1 MPSDWNINVAGVQGQ
16 QGPSGGPAGVN
27 GAGYLATST
36 TNAPIATGSVTVT
49 TQAGLAYSIGARV
62 RLSSHSA
69 PSQWIEGLCTAYVGT
84 SLTVN
89 VDLTSG
95 MVPAFVYLV
104 PILANYLGGLTL
116 ANDATSPNTVLDI
129 ATGCATSDDS
139 STIMSLSVS
148 GFSKNCN
155 AAWAVGGG
163 NGALDSGASLAAS
176 TWYHVF
182 VIMRIDTNI
191 VDVLISTSVTAPT
204 LPTSYTKKR
213 RIGSILTNASAQIT
227 AFNQVGDDFIWIT
240 PTVSVSSGWVAGVNP
255 VTMSVPPGVKVTA
268 YLSAF
273 LLGAGSG
280 SNTYAII
287 RSMDATGDTSSV
299 SSQNSNI
306 FSMVSQAAAGDF
318 RVRTNTS
325 AQVAF
330 YGFSAS
336 SAGATVTMVTKGWLD
351 NRGK

>member
-16 QGPSGGPAGVN
+16 QGPSGGPAGVD

-84 SLTVN
+84 SLTIN

-95 MVPAFVYLV
+95 MVPSFVYLV

-139 STIMSLSVS
+139 STIMSLSVG

-155 AAWAVGGG
+155 AAWAVGNG

-182 VIMRIDTNI
+182 AIMRIDTNI
-191 VDVLISTSVTAPT
+191 VDVLISTSATAPT
-204 LPTSYTKKR
+204 LPASYTKKR
-213 RIGSILTNASAQIT
+213 RVGSIKTDGSSHILGFTQL
-227 AFNQVGDDFIWIT
+227 GDRFYWQ
-240 PTVSVSSGWVAGVNP
+240 PQAGWNE
-255 VTMSVPPGVKVTA
+255 
-268 YLSAF
+268 YSAF
-273 LLGAGSG
+273 SL
-280 SNTYAII
+280 
-287 RSMDATGDTSSV
+287 
-299 SSQNSNI
+299 
-306 FSMVSQAAAGDF
+306 AAATSTTLTLKFVPSGYSVVGIFNVAATVPGTVVSIAAMADVATAIGPTF
-318 RVRTNTS
+318 GYTPSPGGYTQVFAHTNLS
-325 AQVAF
+325 AQVIAQSSLALSGNF
-330 YGFSAS
+330 FFSS
-336 SAGATVTMVTKGWLD
+336 CGWYD